1 MIKVKNF
8 FRSIGKFLWTH
19 KFLLIILVL
28 ALVFLMASMVKGM
41 FLKKKGTEISSNQ
54 VITLKKGDVVN
65 SINENGKVVAS
76 TSTDIFAEKESP
88 VSSINVKVGDE
99 VKEGDII
106 ATLDSSAIDEEI
118 AKKKAS
124 ARANNKTVGAGI
136 AAAKKRL
143 DEAVEN
149 RSNGTNAG
157 IVAAKASVEQ
167 SLDAYK
173 SAQKTYEDYK
183 NSLEKQYNP
192 EIVGEKNS
200 RENLAYGE
208 KSSQLKY
215 NQLINDFSDNK
226 KKSSD
231 KRVLAEECKS
241 RIDAIQIRI
250 DDLTRKSTDIG
261 IRMSDVQNEISDLA
275 SGSQFSK
282 SYENGDSKTKKPTN
296 EEILE
301 AQKRAKEDK
310 SKIDS
315 KRQELNSLTRY
326 QEEIK
331 IELSKL
337 SDELASAKSQKEKY
351 TSEADALDKE
361 IDSQRK
367 NLDQMSIDIEKAHD
381 DLKSDADKSIK
392 ASQARDDQLKTYK
405 LAMDTAE
412 NSYKAAL
419 VSLKSAQTSADN
431 EISML
436 RDALN
441 SANANSNN
449 LDEVELKYL
458 NEELEKTKIRAL
470 KDGTITKIDAKEGE
484 VPKSA
489 IARIE
494 TVNKLKI
501 ESLIKEYNVKDVKIG
516 TKVIITS
523 DALSDEEFEGRVSFI
538 NPTPEDL
545 DPNSQSKDVNYKTEI
560 DISKEDSEKLSPGMS
575 LRVKYILSE
584 EEDTYHVP
592 TTAIFNRDGKDYVL
606 ALKKDGNNTYK
617 IANVEVK
624 KGLENDFETA
634 IKGKDLKRDM
644 KLLSNTQGYGEG
656 QIINI
661 SEKAENEEENKE
673 NLENKNGE

>member
-1 MIKVKNF
+1 MKKVKNF
-8 FRSIGKFLWTH
+8 FRSIGKFLWAH

-54 VITLKKGDVVN
+54 VIILKKGDVVN
-65 SINENGKVVAS
+65 SINENGKVVSS

-231 KRVLAEECKS
+231 NRVLAEDCNS
-241 RIDAIQIRI
+241 RIDAIQSRI

-261 IRMSDVQNEISDLA
+261 IRMSDVQNDISDI
-275 SGSQFSK
+275 GSKGQSNK
-282 SYENGDSKTKKPTN
+282 QQGSDLNKNEAKK
-296 EEILE
+296 LE
-301 AQKRAKEDK
+301 DDIK
-310 SKIDS
+310 S

-523 DALSDEEFEGRVSFI
+523 DALGDEEFEGRVSFI

-661 SEKAENEEENKE
+661 SEKAENQEENKE

>member
-1 MIKVKNF
+1 MKKVKNF
-8 FRSIGKFLWTH
+8 FRSIGKFLWAH

-54 VITLKKGDVVN
+54 VIILKKGDVVN
-65 SINENGKVVAS
+65 SINENGKVVSS
-76 TSTDIFAEKESP
+76 TSTDIFAEKDSP

-192 EIVGEKNS
+192 EIIGEKNS

-226 KKSSD
+226 KKSSEN
-231 KRVLAEECKS
+231 RVLAQDCNS
-241 RIDAIQIRI
+241 RIDAIQSRI

-261 IRMSDVQNEISDLA
+261 IRMSDVQNEISDI
-275 SGSQFSK
+275 GSKGQSNK
-282 SYENGDSKTKKPTN
+282 QQGSDVNKNEAKK
-296 EEILE
+296 LE
-301 AQKRAKEDK
+301 DDIK
-310 SKIDS
+310 S

-337 SDELASAKSQKEKY
+337 SDELANAKSQKEKY

-523 DALSDEEFEGRVSFI
+523 DALGDEEFEGKVSFI

-673 NLENKNGE
+673 NLENKNGEYDD

>member
-1 MIKVKNF
+1 MKKVKNF
-8 FRSIGKFLWTH
+8 FRSIGKFLWAH

-54 VITLKKGDVVN
+54 VIILKKGDVVN
-65 SINENGKVVAS
+65 SINENGKVVSS

-226 KKSSD
+226 KKSSEN
-231 KRVLAEECKS
+231 RVLAEDCNS
-241 RIDAIQIRI
+241 RIDAIQSRI

-261 IRMSDVQNEISDLA
+261 IRMSDVQNDISDI
-275 SGSQFSK
+275 GSKGQSNK
-282 SYENGDSKTKKPTN
+282 QQGSDVNKNEAKK
-296 EEILE
+296 LE
-301 AQKRAKEDK
+301 DDIK
-310 SKIDS
+310 S

-644 KLLSNTQGYGEG
+644 KVLSNTQGYGEG

>member
-8 FRSIGKFLWTH
+8 FRSIGKFLWAH

-54 VITLKKGDVVN
+54 VIILKKGDVVN
-65 SINENGKVVAS
+65 SINENGKVVSS

-231 KRVLAEECKS
+231 NRVLAEDCNS
-241 RIDAIQIRI
+241 RIDAIQSRI

-261 IRMSDVQNEISDLA
+261 IRISDVQNEISDI
-275 SGSQFSK
+275 GSKGQ
-282 SYENGDSKTKKPTN
+282 SYKEQGSEVNKNEAKK
-296 EEILE
+296 LE
-301 AQKRAKEDK
+301 DDIK
-310 SKIDS
+310 S

-337 SDELASAKSQKEKY
+337 SDELANAKSQKEKY

-523 DALSDEEFEGRVSFI
+523 DALGDEEFEGKVSFI

-560 DISKEDSEKLSPGMS
+560 DISKEDSEKLSPGMT

-661 SEKAENEEENKE
+661 SEKAENQEENKE

>member
-1 MIKVKNF
+1 MKKVKNF
-8 FRSIGKFLWTH
+8 FRSIGKFLWAH

-54 VITLKKGDVVN
+54 VIILKKGDVVN
-65 SINENGKVVAS
+65 SINENGKVVSS
-76 TSTDIFAEKESP
+76 TSTDIFAEKDSP

-231 KRVLAEECKS
+231 NRVLAEDCNS
-241 RIDAIQIRI
+241 RIDAIQSRI

-261 IRMSDVQNEISDLA
+261 IRMSDVQNEISDI
-275 SGSQFSK
+275 GSKGQSNK
-282 SYENGDSKTKKPTN
+282 QQGSDVNKNEAKK
-296 EEILE
+296 LE
-301 AQKRAKEDK
+301 DDIK
-310 SKIDS
+310 S

-337 SDELASAKSQKEKY
+337 SDELANAKSQKEKY

-392 ASQARDDQLKTYK
+392 VSQARDDQLKTYK

-523 DALSDEEFEGRVSFI
+523 DALGDEEFEGKVSFI

-644 KLLSNTQGYGEG
+644 KVLSNTQGYGEG

>member
-8 FRSIGKFLWTH
+8 FRSIGKFLWAH
-19 KFLLIILVL
+19 KFILIILVL

-54 VITLKKGDVVN
+54 VIILKKGDVVN
-65 SINENGKVVAS
+65 SINENGKVVSS

-192 EIVGEKNS
+192 EIIGEKNS

-226 KKSSD
+226 KKSSEN
-231 KRVLAEECKS
+231 RVLAEDCNS
-241 RIDAIQIRI
+241 RIDAIQSRI

-261 IRMSDVQNEISDLA
+261 IRMSDVQNDISDI
-275 SGSQFSK
+275 GSKGQSNK
-282 SYENGDSKTKKPTN
+282 QQGSDVNKNEAKK
-296 EEILE
+296 LE
-301 AQKRAKEDK
+301 DDIK
-310 SKIDS
+310 S

-367 NLDQMSIDIEKAHD
+367 NLDQMSIDIEKVHD

-523 DALSDEEFEGRVSFI
+523 DALGDEEFEGKVSFI

-644 KLLSNTQGYGEG
+644 KVLSNTQGYGEG

>member
-8 FRSIGKFLWTH
+8 FRSIGKFLWAH

-54 VITLKKGDVVN
+54 VIILKKGDVVN
-65 SINENGKVVAS
+65 SINENGKVVSS
-76 TSTDIFAEKESP
+76 TSTDIFAEKDSP

-192 EIVGEKNS
+192 EIIGEKNS

-226 KKSSD
+226 KKSSEN
-231 KRVLAEECKS
+231 RVLAQDCNS
-241 RIDAIQIRI
+241 RIDAIQSRI

-261 IRMSDVQNEISDLA
+261 IRMSDVQNEISDI
-275 SGSQFSK
+275 GSKGQSNK
-282 SYENGDSKTKKPTN
+282 QQGSDVNKNEAKK
-296 EEILE
+296 LE
-301 AQKRAKEDK
+301 DDIK
-310 SKIDS
+310 S

-644 KLLSNTQGYGEG
+644 KVLSNTQGYGEG

>member
-8 FRSIGKFLWTH
+8 FRSIGKFLWAH

-54 VITLKKGDVVN
+54 VIILKKGDVVN
-65 SINENGKVVAS
+65 SINENGKVVSS
-76 TSTDIFAEKESP
+76 TSTDIFAEKDSP

-173 SAQKTYEDYK
+173 SAQKTYQDYK

-192 EIVGEKNS
+192 EIIGEKNS

-226 KKSSD
+226 KKSSEN
-231 KRVLAEECKS
+231 RVLAQDCNS
-241 RIDAIQIRI
+241 RIDAIQSRI

-261 IRMSDVQNEISDLA
+261 IRMSDVQNDISDI
-275 SGSQFSK
+275 GSKGQSNK
-282 SYENGDSKTKKPTN
+282 QQGSDVNKNEAKK
-296 EEILE
+296 LE
-301 AQKRAKEDK
+301 DD
-310 SKIDS
+310 IIS

-392 ASQARDDQLKTYK
+392 SSQARDDQLKTYK

-560 DISKEDSEKLSPGMS
+560 DISKEDSEKLSPGMT

-644 KLLSNTQGYGEG
+644 KVLSNTQGYGEG

>member
-1 MIKVKNF
+1 MKKVKNF
-8 FRSIGKFLWTH
+8 FRSIGKFLWAH

-28 ALVFLMASMVKGM
+28 ALM

-54 VITLKKGDVVN
+54 VIILKKGDVVN
-65 SINENGKVVAS
+65 SINENGKVVSS
-76 TSTDIFAEKESP
+76 TSTDIFAEKDSP

-136 AAAKKRL
+136 AAAEKRL

-231 KRVLAEECKS
+231 NRVLAEDCNS
-241 RIDAIQIRI
+241 RIDAIQSRI

-261 IRMSDVQNEISDLA
+261 IRMSDVQNEISDI
-275 SGSQFSK
+275 GSKGQSNK
-282 SYENGDSKTKKPTN
+282 QQGSDVNKNEAKK
-296 EEILE
+296 LE
-301 AQKRAKEDK
+301 DDIK
-310 SKIDS
+310 S

-644 KLLSNTQGYGEG
+644 KVLSNTQGYGEG

>member
-1 MIKVKNF
+1 MKKVKNF
-8 FRSIGKFLWTH
+8 FRSIGKFLWAH

-28 ALVFLMASMVKGM
+28 ALVFLMVSMVKGM

-54 VITLKKGDVVN
+54 VIILKKGDVVN
-65 SINENGKVVAS
+65 SINENGKVVSS
-76 TSTDIFAEKESP
+76 TSTDIFAEKDSP

-226 KKSSD
+226 KKSSEN
-231 KRVLAEECKS
+231 RVLAEDCNS
-241 RIDAIQIRI
+241 RIDAIQSRI

-261 IRMSDVQNEISDLA
+261 IRMSDVQNDISDI
-275 SGSQFSK
+275 GSKGQSNK
-282 SYENGDSKTKKPTN
+282 QQGSDVNKNEAKK
-296 EEILE
+296 LE
-301 AQKRAKEDK
+301 DDIK
-310 SKIDS
+310 S

-412 NSYKAAL
+412 NAYKAAL

-523 DALSDEEFEGRVSFI
+523 DALGDEEFEGKVSFI

-560 DISKEDSEKLSPGMS
+560 EISKEDSEKLSPGMT

>member
-8 FRSIGKFLWTH
+8 FRSIGKFLWAH

-65 SINENGKVVAS
+65 SINENGKVVSS

-200 RENLAYGE
+200 RENLTYGE

-231 KRVLAEECKS
+231 NRVLAEDCNS
-241 RIDAIQIRI
+241 RIDAIQSRI

-261 IRMSDVQNEISDLA
+261 IRISDVQNEISDI
-275 SGSQFSK
+275 GSKGQ
-282 SYENGDSKTKKPTN
+282 SYKEQGSEVNKNEAKK
-296 EEILE
+296 LE
-301 AQKRAKEDK
+301 DDIK
-310 SKIDS
+310 S

-337 SDELASAKSQKEKY
+337 SDELANAKSQKEKY

-523 DALSDEEFEGRVSFI
+523 DALGDEEFEGKVSFI

>member
-8 FRSIGKFLWTH
+8 FRSIGKFLWAH

-54 VITLKKGDVVN
+54 VIILKKGDVVN
-65 SINENGKVVAS
+65 SINENGKVVSS

-192 EIVGEKNS
+192 EIIGEKNS

-226 KKSSD
+226 KKSSEN
-231 KRVLAEECKS
+231 RVLAEDCNS
-241 RIDAIQIRI
+241 RIDAIQSRI

-261 IRMSDVQNEISDLA
+261 IRMSDVQNEISDI
-275 SGSQFSK
+275 GSKGQSNK
-282 SYENGDSKTKKPTN
+282 QQGSDVNKNEAKK
-296 EEILE
+296 LE
-301 AQKRAKEDK
+301 DDIK
-310 SKIDS
+310 S

-337 SDELASAKSQKEKY
+337 SDELANAKSQKEKY

-523 DALSDEEFEGRVSFI
+523 DALGDEEFEGKVSFI

-560 DISKEDSEKLSPGMS
+560 DISKEDSEKLSPGMT

>member
-8 FRSIGKFLWTH
+8 FRSIGKFLWAH

-54 VITLKKGDVVN
+54 VIILKKGDVVN
-65 SINENGKVVAS
+65 SINENGKVVSS

-215 NQLINDFSDNK
+215 NQLINDFSDNN

-231 KRVLAEECKS
+231 NRVLAEDCNS
-241 RIDAIQIRI
+241 RIDAIQSRI

-261 IRMSDVQNEISDLA
+261 IRMSDVQNEISDI
-275 SGSQFSK
+275 GSKGQ
-282 SYENGDSKTKKPTN
+282 SYKEQGSDVNKNEAKK
-296 EEILE
+296 LE
-301 AQKRAKEDK
+301 DDIK
-310 SKIDS
+310 S

-337 SDELASAKSQKEKY
+337 SDELANAKSQKEKY

-560 DISKEDSEKLSPGMS
+560 DISKEDSEKLSPGMT

>member
-8 FRSIGKFLWTH
+8 FRSIGKFLWAH

-54 VITLKKGDVVN
+54 VIILKKGDVVN
-65 SINENGKVVAS
+65 SINENGKVVSS
-76 TSTDIFAEKESP
+76 TSTDIFAEKDSP

-192 EIVGEKNS
+192 EIIGEKNS

-226 KKSSD
+226 KKSSEN
-231 KRVLAEECKS
+231 RVLAQDCNS
-241 RIDAIQIRI
+241 RIDAIQSRI

-261 IRMSDVQNEISDLA
+261 IRMSDVQNDISDI
-275 SGSQFSK
+275 GSKGQSNK
-282 SYENGDSKTKKPTN
+282 QQGSDVNKNEAKK
-296 EEILE
+296 LE
-301 AQKRAKEDK
+301 DDIK
-310 SKIDS
+310 S

-523 DALSDEEFEGRVSFI
+523 DALGDEEFEGKVSFI

-545 DPNSQSKDVNYKTEI
+545 DPNSQSRGVNYKTEI

>member
-8 FRSIGKFLWTH
+8 FRSIGKFLWAH
-19 KFLLIILVL
+19 KFLLVILVL

-65 SINENGKVVAS
+65 SINENGKVVSS

-200 RENLAYGE
+200 RDNLTYGE

-231 KRVLAEECKS
+231 NRVLAEDCNS
-241 RIDAIQIRI
+241 RIDAIQSRI

-261 IRMSDVQNEISDLA
+261 IRISDVQNEISDI
-275 SGSQFSK
+275 GSKGQ
-282 SYENGDSKTKKPTN
+282 SYKEQGSEVNKNEAKK
-296 EEILE
+296 LE
-301 AQKRAKEDK
+301 DDIK
-310 SKIDS
+310 S

-337 SDELASAKSQKEKY
+337 SDELANAKSQKEKY

-523 DALSDEEFEGRVSFI
+523 DALGDEEFEGKVSFI

-560 DISKEDSEKLSPGMS
+560 EISKEDSEKLSPGMT

>member
-8 FRSIGKFLWTH
+8 FRSIGKFLWAH

-65 SINENGKVVAS
+65 SINENGKVVSS
-76 TSTDIFAEKESP
+76 TSTDIFAEKDSP

-192 EIVGEKNS
+192 EIIGEKNS

-226 KKSSD
+226 KKSSEN
-231 KRVLAEECKS
+231 RVLAQDCNS
-241 RIDAIQIRI
+241 RIDAIQSRI

-261 IRMSDVQNEISDLA
+261 IRMSDVQNEISDI
-275 SGSQFSK
+275 GSKGQSNK
-282 SYENGDSKTKKPTN
+282 QQGSDVNKNEAKK
-296 EEILE
+296 LE
-301 AQKRAKEDK
+301 DDIK
-310 SKIDS
+310 S

-337 SDELASAKSQKEKY
+337 SDELASAKSQKERY

-644 KLLSNTQGYGEG
+644 KVLSNTQGYGEG

>member
-8 FRSIGKFLWTH
+8 FRSIGKFLWAH

-65 SINENGKVVAS
+65 SINENGKVVSS

-200 RENLAYGE
+200 RDNLTYGE

-231 KRVLAEECKS
+231 NRVLAEDCNS
-241 RIDAIQIRI
+241 RIDAIQSRI

-261 IRMSDVQNEISDLA
+261 IRMSDVQNEISDI
-275 SGSQFSK
+275 GSKGQ
-282 SYENGDSKTKKPTN
+282 SYKEQGSEVNKNEAKK
-296 EEILE
+296 LE
-301 AQKRAKEDK
+301 DDIK
-310 SKIDS
+310 S

-337 SDELASAKSQKEKY
+337 SDELANAKSQKEKY

-523 DALSDEEFEGRVSFI
+523 DALGDEEFEGKVSFI

-560 DISKEDSEKLSPGMS
+560 DISKEDSEKLSPGMT

-644 KLLSNTQGYGEG
+644 KVLSNTQGYGEG

-661 SEKAENEEENKE
+661 SEKAENQEENKE

>member
-8 FRSIGKFLWTH
+8 FRSIGKFLWAH

-54 VITLKKGDVVN
+54 VIILKKGDVVN
-65 SINENGKVVAS
+65 SINENGKVVSS

-226 KKSSD
+226 KKSSEN
-231 KRVLAEECKS
+231 RVLAQDCNS
-241 RIDAIQIRI
+241 RIDAIQSRI

-261 IRMSDVQNEISDLA
+261 IRMSDVQNEISDI
-275 SGSQFSK
+275 GSKGQSNK
-282 SYENGDSKTKKPTN
+282 QQGSDVNKNEAKK
-296 EEILE
+296 LE
-301 AQKRAKEDK
+301 DDIE
-310 SKIDS
+310 S

-584 EEDTYHVP
+584 QEDTYHVP

-644 KLLSNTQGYGEG
+644 KVLSNTQGYGEG

-661 SEKAENEEENKE
+661 SEKAENEEEIKE

>member
-8 FRSIGKFLWTH
+8 FRSIGKFLWAH

-54 VITLKKGDVVN
+54 VIILKKGDVVN
-65 SINENGKVVAS
+65 SINENGKVVSS
-76 TSTDIFAEKESP
+76 TSTDIFAEKDSP

-192 EIVGEKNS
+192 EIIGEKNS

-231 KRVLAEECKS
+231 KRVLAEDCNS
-241 RIDAIQIRI
+241 RIDAIQSRI

-261 IRMSDVQNEISDLA
+261 IRMSDVQNEISDI
-275 SGSQFSK
+275 GSKGQSNK
-282 SYENGDSKTKKPTN
+282 QQGSDVNKNEAKK
-296 EEILE
+296 LE
-301 AQKRAKEDK
+301 DDIK
-310 SKIDS
+310 S

-337 SDELASAKSQKEKY
+337 SDELASAKSQKERY

-644 KLLSNTQGYGEG
+644 KVLSNTQGYGEG

>member
-1 MIKVKNF
+1 MKKVKNF
-8 FRSIGKFLWTH
+8 FRSIGKFLWAH

-54 VITLKKGDVVN
+54 VIILKKGDVVN
-65 SINENGKVVAS
+65 SINENGKVVSS

-192 EIVGEKNS
+192 EIIGEKNS

-226 KKSSD
+226 KKSSEN
-231 KRVLAEECKS
+231 RVLAQDCNS
-241 RIDAIQIRI
+241 RIDAIQSRI

-261 IRMSDVQNEISDLA
+261 IRMSDVQNDISDI
-275 SGSQFSK
+275 GSKGQSNK
-282 SYENGDSKTKKPTN
+282 QQGSDVNKNEAKK
-296 EEILE
+296 LE
-301 AQKRAKEDK
+301 DDIK
-310 SKIDS
+310 S

-337 SDELASAKSQKEKY
+337 SDELANAKSQKEKY

-523 DALSDEEFEGRVSFI
+523 DALGDEEFEGKVSFI

-560 DISKEDSEKLSPGMS
+560 DISKEDSEKLSPGMT

-644 KLLSNTQGYGEG
+644 KVLSNTQGYGEG

>member
-8 FRSIGKFLWTH
+8 FRSIGKFLWAH

-54 VITLKKGDVVN
+54 VIILKKGDVVN
-65 SINENGKVVAS
+65 SINENGKVVSS

-231 KRVLAEECKS
+231 NRVLAEDCNS
-241 RIDAIQIRI
+241 RIDAIQSRI

-261 IRMSDVQNEISDLA
+261 IRMSDVQNEISDI
-275 SGSQFSK
+275 GSKGQSNK
-282 SYENGDSKTKKPTN
+282 QQGSDVNKNEAKK
-296 EEILE
+296 LE
-301 AQKRAKEDK
+301 DDIK
-310 SKIDS
+310 S

-523 DALSDEEFEGRVSFI
+523 DALGDEEFEGKVSFI

-560 DISKEDSEKLSPGMS
+560 DISKEDSEKLSPGMT

-661 SEKAENEEENKE
+661 SEKAENQEENKE

>member
-8 FRSIGKFLWTH
+8 FRSIGKFLWAH

-54 VITLKKGDVVN
+54 VIILKKGDVVN
-65 SINENGKVVAS
+65 SINENGKVVSS

-231 KRVLAEECKS
+231 NRVLAEDCNS
-241 RIDAIQIRI
+241 RIDAIQSRI

-261 IRMSDVQNEISDLA
+261 IRMSDVQNEISDI
-275 SGSQFSK
+275 GSKGQSNK
-282 SYENGDSKTKKPTN
+282 QQGSDVNKNEAKK
-296 EEILE
+296 LE
-301 AQKRAKEDK
+301 DDIK
-310 SKIDS
+310 S

-644 KLLSNTQGYGEG
+644 KVLSNTQGYGEG

>member
-8 FRSIGKFLWTH
+8 FRSIGKFLWAH

-54 VITLKKGDVVN
+54 VIILKKGDVVN
-65 SINENGKVVAS
+65 SINENGKVVSS

-143 DEAVEN
+143 DEAVKN

-200 RENLAYGE
+200 RDNLTYGE

-231 KRVLAEECKS
+231 NRVLAEDCNS
-241 RIDAIQIRI
+241 RIDAIQSRI
-250 DDLTRKSTDIG
+250 DDLTRKSTNIG
-261 IRMSDVQNEISDLA
+261 IRMSDVQNEISDI
-275 SGSQFSK
+275 GSKGQ
-282 SYENGDSKTKKPTN
+282 SYKEQGSEVNKNEAKK
-296 EEILE
+296 LE
-301 AQKRAKEDK
+301 DDIK
-310 SKIDS
+310 S

-337 SDELASAKSQKEKY
+337 SDELANAKSQKEKY
-351 TSEADALDKE
+351 TSEADALAKE

-523 DALSDEEFEGRVSFI
+523 DALGDEEFEGKVSFI

-560 DISKEDSEKLSPGMS
+560 EISKEDSEKLSPGMT

>member
-8 FRSIGKFLWTH
+8 FRSIGKFLWAH

-65 SINENGKVVAS
+65 SINENGKVVSS

-143 DEAVEN
+143 DEAVKN

-200 RENLAYGE
+200 RDNLTYGE

-231 KRVLAEECKS
+231 NRVLAEDCNS
-241 RIDAIQIRI
+241 RIDAIQSRI

-261 IRMSDVQNEISDLA
+261 IRMSDVQNEISDI
-275 SGSQFSK
+275 GSKGQ
-282 SYENGDSKTKKPTN
+282 SYKEQGSEVNKNEAKK
-296 EEILE
+296 LE
-301 AQKRAKEDK
+301 DDIK
-310 SKIDS
+310 S

-337 SDELASAKSQKEKY
+337 SDELANAKSQKEKY

-523 DALSDEEFEGRVSFI
+523 DALGDEEFEGKVSFI

-560 DISKEDSEKLSPGMS
+560 EISKEDSEKLSPGMT

>member
-8 FRSIGKFLWTH
+8 FRSIGKFLWAH

-54 VITLKKGDVVN
+54 VIILKKGDVVN
-65 SINENGKVVAS
+65 SINENGKVVSS
-76 TSTDIFAEKESP
+76 TSTDIFAEKDSP

-231 KRVLAEECKS
+231 NRVLAEDCNS
-241 RIDAIQIRI
+241 RIDAIQSRI

-261 IRMSDVQNEISDLA
+261 IRMSDVQNEISDI
-275 SGSQFSK
+275 GSKGQ
-282 SYENGDSKTKKPTN
+282 SYKEQGSEVNKNEAKK
-296 EEILE
+296 LE
-301 AQKRAKEDK
+301 DDIK
-310 SKIDS
+310 S

-523 DALSDEEFEGRVSFI
+523 DALGDEEFEGKVSFI

-644 KLLSNTQGYGEG
+644 KVLSNTQGYGEG

>member
-1 MIKVKNF
+1 MKKVKNF
-8 FRSIGKFLWTH
+8 FRSIGKFLWAH

-65 SINENGKVVAS
+65 SINENGKVVSS

-200 RENLAYGE
+200 RENLTYGE

-231 KRVLAEECKS
+231 NRVLAEDCNS
-241 RIDAIQIRI
+241 RIDAIQSRI

-261 IRMSDVQNEISDLA
+261 IRISDVQNEISDI
-275 SGSQFSK
+275 GSKGQ
-282 SYENGDSKTKKPTN
+282 SYKEQGSEVNKNEAKK
-296 EEILE
+296 LE
-301 AQKRAKEDK
+301 DDIK
-310 SKIDS
+310 S

-337 SDELASAKSQKEKY
+337 SDELANAKSQKEKY

-523 DALSDEEFEGRVSFI
+523 DALGDEEFEGKVSFI

-560 DISKEDSEKLSPGMS
+560 DISKEDSEKLSPGMT

-661 SEKAENEEENKE
+661 SEKAENQEENKE

>member
-8 FRSIGKFLWTH
+8 FRSIGKFLWAH

-54 VITLKKGDVVN
+54 VIILKKGDVVN
-65 SINENGKVVAS
+65 SINENGKVVSS
-76 TSTDIFAEKESP
+76 TSTDIFAEKDSP

-231 KRVLAEECKS
+231 NRVLAQDCNS
-241 RIDAIQIRI
+241 RIDAIQSRI

-261 IRMSDVQNEISDLA
+261 IRMSDVQNEISDI
-275 SGSQFSK
+275 GSKGQ
-282 SYENGDSKTKKPTN
+282 SYKEQGSEVNKNEAKK
-296 EEILE
+296 LE
-301 AQKRAKEDK
+301 DDIK
-310 SKIDS
+310 S

-644 KLLSNTQGYGEG
+644 KVLSNTQGYGEG

>member
-1 MIKVKNF
+1 MKKVKNF
-8 FRSIGKFLWTH
+8 FRSIGKFLWAH

-54 VITLKKGDVVN
+54 VIILKKGDVVN
-65 SINENGKVVAS
+65 SINENGKVVSS
-76 TSTDIFAEKESP
+76 TSTDIFAEKDSP

-226 KKSSD
+226 KKSSEN
-231 KRVLAEECKS
+231 RVLAEDCNS
-241 RIDAIQIRI
+241 RIDAIQSRI

-261 IRMSDVQNEISDLA
+261 IRMSDVQNDISDI
-275 SGSQFSK
+275 GSKGQSNK
-282 SYENGDSKTKKPTN
+282 QQGSDVNKNEAKK
-296 EEILE
+296 LE
-301 AQKRAKEDK
+301 DDIK
-310 SKIDS
+310 S

-523 DALSDEEFEGRVSFI
+523 DALGDEEFEGKVSFI

-644 KLLSNTQGYGEG
+644 KVLSNTQGYGEG

>member
-1 MIKVKNF
+1 MKKVKNF
-8 FRSIGKFLWTH
+8 FRSIGKFLWAH

-54 VITLKKGDVVN
+54 VIILKKGDVVN
-65 SINENGKVVAS
+65 SINENGKVVSS

-192 EIVGEKNS
+192 EIIGEKNS

-226 KKSSD
+226 KKSSEN
-231 KRVLAEECKS
+231 RVLAQDCNS
-241 RIDAIQIRI
+241 RIDAIQSRI

-261 IRMSDVQNEISDLA
+261 IRMSDVQNEISDI
-275 SGSQFSK
+275 GSKGQSNK
-282 SYENGDSKTKKPTN
+282 QQGSDLNKNEAKK
-296 EEILE
+296 LE
-301 AQKRAKEDK
+301 DDIK
-310 SKIDS
+310 S

-523 DALSDEEFEGRVSFI
+523 DALGDEEFEGKVSFI

-560 DISKEDSEKLSPGMS
+560 DISKEDSEKLSPGMT

-584 EEDTYHVP
+584 QEDTYHVP

-661 SEKAENEEENKE
+661 SEKAENQEENKE

>member
-8 FRSIGKFLWTH
+8 FRSIGKFLWAH

-54 VITLKKGDVVN
+54 VIILKKGDVVN
-65 SINENGKVVAS
+65 SINENGKVVSS
-76 TSTDIFAEKESP
+76 TSTDIFAEKDSP

-192 EIVGEKNS
+192 EIIGEKNS

-226 KKSSD
+226 KKSSEN
-231 KRVLAEECKS
+231 RVLAQDCNS
-241 RIDAIQIRI
+241 RIDAIQSRI

-261 IRMSDVQNEISDLA
+261 IRMSDVQNDISDI
-275 SGSQFSK
+275 GSKGQSNK
-282 SYENGDSKTKKPTN
+282 QQGSDVNKNEAKK
-296 EEILE
+296 LE
-301 AQKRAKEDK
+301 DD
-310 SKIDS
+310 IIS

-523 DALSDEEFEGRVSFI
+523 DALGDEEFEGRVSFI

-560 DISKEDSEKLSPGMS
+560 DISKEDSEKLSPGMT

-606 ALKKDGNNTYK
+606 ALKKDGNNTYR

-624 KGLENDFETA
+624 KGLENDFECA

-644 KLLSNTQGYGEG
+644 KVLSNTQGYGEG

>member
-8 FRSIGKFLWTH
+8 FRSIGKFLWAH

-54 VITLKKGDVVN
+54 VIILKKGDVVN
-65 SINENGKVVAS
+65 SINENGKVVSS

-143 DEAVEN
+143 DEAVKN

-200 RENLAYGE
+200 RDNLTYGE

-231 KRVLAEECKS
+231 NRVLAEDCNS
-241 RIDAIQIRI
+241 RIDAIQSRI

-261 IRMSDVQNEISDLA
+261 IRMSDVQNEISDI
-275 SGSQFSK
+275 GSKGQ
-282 SYENGDSKTKKPTN
+282 SYKEQGSEVNKNEAKK
-296 EEILE
+296 LE
-301 AQKRAKEDK
+301 DDIK
-310 SKIDS
+310 S

-337 SDELASAKSQKEKY
+337 SDELANAKSQKEKY

-523 DALSDEEFEGRVSFI
+523 DALGDEEFEGKVSFI

-560 DISKEDSEKLSPGMS
+560 EISKEDSEKLSPGMT

>member
-8 FRSIGKFLWTH
+8 FRSIGKFLWAH

-54 VITLKKGDVVN
+54 VIILKKGDVVN
-65 SINENGKVVAS
+65 SINENGKVVSS
-76 TSTDIFAEKESP
+76 TSTDIFAEKDSP

-192 EIVGEKNS
+192 EIIGEKNS

-226 KKSSD
+226 KKSSEN
-231 KRVLAEECKS
+231 RVLAEDCNS
-241 RIDAIQIRI
+241 RIDAIQSRI

-261 IRMSDVQNEISDLA
+261 IRMSDVQNDISDI
-275 SGSQFSK
+275 GSKGQSNK
-282 SYENGDSKTKKPTN
+282 QQGSDVNKNEAKK
-296 EEILE
+296 LE
-301 AQKRAKEDK
+301 DDIK
-310 SKIDS
+310 S

-523 DALSDEEFEGRVSFI
+523 DALGDEEFEGRVSFI

-644 KLLSNTQGYGEG
+644 KVLSNTQGYGEG

>member
-8 FRSIGKFLWTH
+8 FRSIGKFLWAH

-54 VITLKKGDVVN
+54 VIILKKGDVVN
-65 SINENGKVVAS
+65 SINENGKVVSS
-76 TSTDIFAEKESP
+76 TSTDIFAEKDSP

-231 KRVLAEECKS
+231 NRVLAEDCNS
-241 RIDAIQIRI
+241 RIDAIQSRI

-261 IRMSDVQNEISDLA
+261 IRMSDVQNEISDI
-275 SGSQFSK
+275 GSKGQ
-282 SYENGDSKTKKPTN
+282 SYKEQGSEVNKNEAKK
-296 EEILE
+296 LE
-301 AQKRAKEDK
+301 DDIK
-310 SKIDS
+310 S

-560 DISKEDSEKLSPGMS
+560 DISKEDSEKLSPGMT

-644 KLLSNTQGYGEG
+644 KVLSNTQGYGEG

>member
-8 FRSIGKFLWTH
+8 FRSIGKFLWAH

-54 VITLKKGDVVN
+54 VIILKKGDVVN
-65 SINENGKVVAS
+65 SINENGKVVSS

-192 EIVGEKNS
+192 EIIGEKNS

-226 KKSSD
+226 KKSSEN
-231 KRVLAEECKS
+231 RVLAEDCNS
-241 RIDAIQIRI
+241 RIDAIQSRI

-261 IRMSDVQNEISDLA
+261 IRMSDVQNDISDI
-275 SGSQFSK
+275 GSKGQSNK
-282 SYENGDSKTKKPTN
+282 QQGSDVNKNEAKK
-296 EEILE
+296 LE
-301 AQKRAKEDK
+301 DDIK
-310 SKIDS
+310 S

-523 DALSDEEFEGRVSFI
+523 DALGDEEFEGKVSFI

-644 KLLSNTQGYGEG
+644 KVLSNTQGYGEG

>member
-8 FRSIGKFLWTH
+8 FRSIGKFLWAH

-54 VITLKKGDVVN
+54 VIILKKGDVVN
-65 SINENGKVVAS
+65 SINENGKVVSS

-192 EIVGEKNS
+192 EIIGEKNS

-226 KKSSD
+226 KKSSEN
-231 KRVLAEECKS
+231 RVLAEDCNS
-241 RIDAIQIRI
+241 RIDAIQSRI

-261 IRMSDVQNEISDLA
+261 IRMSDVQNDISDI
-275 SGSQFSK
+275 GSKGQ
-282 SYENGDSKTKKPTN
+282 SYKEQGSEVNKK
-296 EEILE
+296 E
-301 AQKRAKEDK
+301 AKELEDE
-310 SKIDS
+310 IES

-337 SDELASAKSQKEKY
+337 SDELANAKSQKEKY

-523 DALSDEEFEGRVSFI
+523 DALGDEEFEGKVSFI

-644 KLLSNTQGYGEG
+644 KVLSNTQGYGEG

>member
-8 FRSIGKFLWTH
+8 FRSIGKFLWAH

-65 SINENGKVVAS
+65 SINENGKVVSS

-200 RENLAYGE
+200 RENLTYGE

-231 KRVLAEECKS
+231 NRVLAQDCNS
-241 RIDAIQIRI
+241 RIDAIQSRI

-261 IRMSDVQNEISDLA
+261 IRMSDVQNEISDI
-275 SGSQFSK
+275 GSKGQSNK
-282 SYENGDSKTKKPTN
+282 QQGSDVNKNEAKK
-296 EEILE
+296 LE
-301 AQKRAKEDK
+301 DDIK
-310 SKIDS
+310 S

-337 SDELASAKSQKEKY
+337 SDELANAKSQKEKY

-523 DALSDEEFEGRVSFI
+523 DALGDEEFEGKVSFI

-560 DISKEDSEKLSPGMS
+560 DISKEDSEKLSPGMT

>member
-8 FRSIGKFLWTH
+8 FRSIGKFLWAH

-65 SINENGKVVAS
+65 SINENGKVVSS
-76 TSTDIFAEKESP
+76 TSTDIFAEKDSP

-192 EIVGEKNS
+192 EIIGEKNS

-226 KKSSD
+226 KKSSEN
-231 KRVLAEECKS
+231 RVLAQDCNS
-241 RIDAIQIRI
+241 RIDAIQSRI

-261 IRMSDVQNEISDLA
+261 IRMSDVQNEISDI
-275 SGSQFSK
+275 GSKGQSNK
-282 SYENGDSKTKKPTN
+282 QQGSDVNKNEAKK
-296 EEILE
+296 LE
-301 AQKRAKEDK
+301 DDIK
-310 SKIDS
+310 S

-337 SDELASAKSQKEKY
+337 SDELASAKSQKERY

-523 DALSDEEFEGRVSFI
+523 DALGDEEFEGKVSFI

-644 KLLSNTQGYGEG
+644 KVLSNTQGYGEG

>member
-8 FRSIGKFLWTH
+8 FRSIGKFLWAH

-54 VITLKKGDVVN
+54 VIILKKGDVVN
-65 SINENGKVVAS
+65 SINENGKVVSS
-76 TSTDIFAEKESP
+76 TSTDIFAEKDSP

-192 EIVGEKNS
+192 EIIGEKNS

-226 KKSSD
+226 KKSSEN
-231 KRVLAEECKS
+231 RVLAQDCNS
-241 RIDAIQIRI
+241 RIDAIQSRI

-261 IRMSDVQNEISDLA
+261 IRMSDVQNDISDI
-275 SGSQFSK
+275 GSKGQSNK
-282 SYENGDSKTKKPTN
+282 QQGSDVNKNEAKK
-296 EEILE
+296 LE
-301 AQKRAKEDK
+301 DDIK
-310 SKIDS
+310 S

-337 SDELASAKSQKEKY
+337 SDELANAKSQKEKY

-523 DALSDEEFEGRVSFI
+523 DALGDEEFEGKVSFI

>member
-1 MIKVKNF
+1 MKKVKNF
-8 FRSIGKFLWTH
+8 FRSIGKFLWAH

-54 VITLKKGDVVN
+54 VIILKKGDVVN
-65 SINENGKVVAS
+65 SINENGKVVSS

-192 EIVGEKNS
+192 EIIGEKNS

-231 KRVLAEECKS
+231 NRVLAEDCNS
-241 RIDAIQIRI
+241 RIDAIQSRI

-261 IRMSDVQNEISDLA
+261 IRMSDVQNDISDI
-275 SGSQFSK
+275 GSKGQSNK
-282 SYENGDSKTKKPTN
+282 QQGSDVNKNEAKK
-296 EEILE
+296 LE
-301 AQKRAKEDK
+301 DDIK
-310 SKIDS
+310 S

-331 IELSKL
+331 IEISKL

-523 DALSDEEFEGRVSFI
+523 DALGDEEFEGKVSFI

-644 KLLSNTQGYGEG
+644 KVLSNTQGYGEG

-661 SEKAENEEENKE
+661 SEKAENEEEIKE

>member
-1 MIKVKNF
+1 MKKVKNF
-8 FRSIGKFLWTH
+8 FRSIGKFLWAH

-28 ALVFLMASMVKGM
+28 ALVFLMASMVKGI

-54 VITLKKGDVVN
+54 VIILKKGDVVN
-65 SINENGKVVAS
+65 SINENGKVVSS
-76 TSTDIFAEKESP
+76 TSTDIFAEKDSP

-231 KRVLAEECKS
+231 NRVLAEDCNS
-241 RIDAIQIRI
+241 RIDAIQSRI

-261 IRMSDVQNEISDLA
+261 IRMSDVQNEISDI
-275 SGSQFSK
+275 GSKGQSNK
-282 SYENGDSKTKKPTN
+282 QQGSDVNKNEAKK
-296 EEILE
+296 LE
-301 AQKRAKEDK
+301 AE
-310 SKIDS
+310 IES

-644 KLLSNTQGYGEG
+644 KVLSNTQGYGEG